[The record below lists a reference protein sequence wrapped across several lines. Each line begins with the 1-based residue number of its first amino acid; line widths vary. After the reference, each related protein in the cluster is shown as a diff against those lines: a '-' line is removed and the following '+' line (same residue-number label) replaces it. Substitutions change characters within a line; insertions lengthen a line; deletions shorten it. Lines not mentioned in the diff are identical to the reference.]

1 MVGII
6 PEGVGDSHPNGG
18 RIGNFT
24 GGGGGYWVVETCGE
38 VILTIQTFSKAKNN
52 FL

>member
-1 MVGII
+1 M
-6 PEGVGDSHPNGG
+6 EEELE
-18 RIGNFT
+18 T
-24 GGGGGYWVVETCGE
+24 LQGGGGVYWVVETCGE